1 MSFTTASSL
10 PPSTTEGSSEKGM
23 IALARSRGF
32 SLGWGLEARLERI
45 QKRLEDVA
53 PDLPCLKWSENAGGA
68 ALRAG

>member
-1 MSFTTASSL
+1 
-10 PPSTTEGSSEKGM
+10 M